1 MENLSTA
8 TIEVFAKNRCVQ
20 CDVTKRAFNKAGLVE
35 GEHFNVTMLEDNE
48 EALESMKNAGYLQ
61 APIVFVKTKSIETN
75 KAVTEEENYSEENA
89 PEEDALEEDTLEEK
103 IVMEWTGFRP
113 DQIRAAAALIMGNVG
128 IEAPR
133 SN

>member
-1 MENLSTA
+1 MENLSTT

-20 CDVTKRAFNKAGLVE
+20 CDATKRTFNKEGLVE

-61 APIVFVKTKSIETN
+61 APIVFVKTKLIETD
-75 KAVTEEENYSEENA
+75 KAVIEEENYSEESA
-89 PEEDALEEDTLEEK
+89 PEEDTLEEK

>member
-1 MENLSTA
+1 MEKLSTT

-20 CDVTKRAFNKAGLVE
+20 CDATKRTFNKEGLVE

-61 APIVFVKTKSIETN
+61 APIVFVKTKSIETD
-75 KAVTEEENYSEENA
+75 KAVIEKENYSEENI
-89 PEEDALEEDTLEEK
+89 PEEDTLEEK

>member
-1 MENLSTA
+1 MENLSTT
-8 TIEVFAKNRCVQ
+8 TIKVFAKNRCVQ
-20 CDVTKRAFNKAGLVE
+20 CDATKSAFNKAGLVE

-61 APIVFVKTKSIETN
+61 APIVFVKTKSIETD
-75 KAVTEEENYSEENA
+75 KAAVKEKSSSEQNI
-89 PEEDALEEDTLEEK
+89 PEEDILEEK

-128 IEAPR
+128 IEDPR

>member
-1 MENLSTA
+1 MEKLSTT

-20 CDVTKRAFNKAGLVE
+20 CDATKSAFNKAGLVE
-35 GEHFNVTMLEDNE
+35 REHFNVTMLEDNE

-61 APIVFVKTKSIETN
+61 APIVFVKTKSIETD
-75 KAVTEEENYSEENA
+75 KAVIEEENYSEENI
-89 PEEDALEEDTLEEK
+89 PEEDTLEEK

>member
-1 MENLSTA
+1 MEKLSTT
-8 TIEVFAKNRCVQ
+8 TIKVFAKNRCVQ
-20 CDVTKRAFNKAGLVE
+20 CDATKSAFSRAGLVE

-48 EALESMKNAGYLQ
+48 EALESLKKAGYLQ
-61 APIVFVKTKSIETN
+61 APIVFVKTTIETN
-75 KAVTEEENYSEENA
+75 KAVIEEENYSEENA
-89 PEEDALEEDTLEEK
+89 PEEGTLEEK

>member
-1 MENLSTA
+1 MEKLSTT

-20 CDVTKRAFNKAGLVE
+20 CDATKRTFNKEGLVE

-61 APIVFVKTKSIETN
+61 APIVFVKTKSIETD
-75 KAVTEEENYSEENA
+75 KAVIEEENYSEENA
-89 PEEDALEEDTLEEK
+89 PEEDTLEEK

>member
-1 MENLSTA
+1 MENLSTT

-20 CDVTKRAFNKAGLVE
+20 CDATKRTFNKEGLVE

-75 KAVTEEENYSEENA
+75 KVVIEEENYSEENT
-89 PEEDALEEDTLEEK
+89 PEEGTLEEK

>member
-1 MENLSTA
+1 MEKLSTT

-20 CDVTKRAFNKAGLVE
+20 CDATKRTFNKEGLVE
-35 GEHFNVTMLEDNE
+35 GEHFNVTMLEDNV
-48 EALESMKNAGYLQ
+48 EALESLKNAGYLQ
-61 APIVFVKTKSIETN
+61 APIVFVKTKSIETD
-75 KAVTEEENYSEENA
+75 KAVIEEENYSEESA
-89 PEEDALEEDTLEEK
+89 PEEDTLEEK

>member
-1 MENLSTA
+1 MEKLSTT

-20 CDVTKRAFNKAGLVE
+20 CDATKRTFNKEGLVE

-61 APIVFVKTKSIETN
+61 APVVVVKTKSTETD
-75 KAVTEEENYSEENA
+75 KVVIEEENYSEENM
-89 PEEDALEEDTLEEK
+89 PEEDTLEEK

>member
-1 MENLSTA
+1 MEKLSTT

-20 CDVTKRAFNKAGLVE
+20 CDATKRTFNKEGLVE

-61 APIVFVKTKSIETN
+61 APIVFVKTKSIETD
-75 KAVTEEENYSEENA
+75 KVVIEEENYSEENM
-89 PEEDALEEDTLEEK
+89 PEEDTLEEK

>member
-1 MENLSTA
+1 MEKLSTT

-20 CDVTKRAFNKAGLVE
+20 CDATKRTFNKEGLVE

-48 EALESMKNAGYLQ
+48 EALESLKKAGYLQ
-61 APIVFVKTKSIETN
+61 APIVFVKTKSIETD
-75 KAVTEEENYSEENA
+75 KAVIEEENYSEENI
-89 PEEDALEEDTLEEK
+89 PEEDTLEEK

>member
-1 MENLSTA
+1 MEKLSTT

-20 CDVTKRAFNKAGLVE
+20 CDATKRAFNKEGLEE

-48 EALESMKNAGYLQ
+48 EALESMKKAGYLQ
-61 APIVFVKTKSIETN
+61 APIVFVKTTIETN

-89 PEEDALEEDTLEEK
+89 PEEGTLEEK
-103 IVMEWTGFRP
+103 IVMEWTGFNP

-128 IEAPR
+128 IEDPR

>member
-1 MENLSTA
+1 MEKLSTT

-20 CDVTKRAFNKAGLVE
+20 CDATKRTFNKEGLVE

-48 EALESMKNAGYLQ
+48 EALESMKNAGHLQ
-61 APIVFVKTKSIETN
+61 APIVFVKTESIETD
-75 KAVTEEENYSEENA
+75 KAVIEEENYSEENI
-89 PEEDALEEDTLEEK
+89 PEEDTLEEK

>member
-1 MENLSTA
+1 MEKLSTT

-20 CDVTKRAFNKAGLVE
+20 CDATKRTFNKAGLVE

-61 APIVFVKTKSIETN
+61 APIVFVKTKSIETD
-75 KAVTEEENYSEENA
+75 KAVVEEENYSEENI
-89 PEEDALEEDTLEEK
+89 PEEDTLEEK

>member
-20 CDVTKRAFNKAGLVE
+20 CDATKRTFNKEGLVE

-48 EALESMKNAGYLQ
+48 EALESLKKAGYLQ

-89 PEEDALEEDTLEEK
+89 PEEDALEEK

-113 DQIRAAAALIMGNVG
+113 DQIRAAVALIMGNVG

>member
-1 MENLSTA
+1 MEKLSTT

-61 APIVFVKTKSIETN
+61 APIVFVKTKSIETD
-75 KAVTEEENYSEENA
+75 KAVIEEENYSEENI
-89 PEEDALEEDTLEEK
+89 PEEDTLEEK

>member
-1 MENLSTA
+1 MEKLSTT

-20 CDVTKRAFNKAGLVE
+20 CDATKRTFNKEGLVE

-61 APIVFVKTKSIETN
+61 APIVFVKTKSIETD
-75 KAVTEEENYSEENA
+75 KAVVEEENYSEENI
-89 PEEDALEEDTLEEK
+89 PEEDTLEEK
-103 IVMEWTGFRP
+103 IVMEWTGFNP

-128 IEAPR
+128 IEDPR

>member
-20 CDVTKRAFNKAGLVE
+20 CDVTKRAFSKAGLVE

-48 EALESMKNAGYLQ
+48 EALESMKKAGYLQ
-61 APIVFVKTKSIETN
+61 APIVFVKTTIETN
-75 KAVTEEENYSEENA
+75 KAVTEEENYSEENI
-89 PEEDALEEDTLEEK
+89 PEEDTLEEK
-103 IVMEWTGFRP
+103 IVMEWTGFNP
-113 DQIRAAAALIMGNVG
+113 DQIRAAAALIMGNIG
-128 IEAPR
+128 IEPPR

>member
-61 APIVFVKTKSIETN
+61 APIVFVKTKSIETD
-75 KAVTEEENYSEENA
+75 KAVIEEENYSEENI
-89 PEEDALEEDTLEEK
+89 PEEDTLEEK

>member
-61 APIVFVKTKSIETN
+61 APIVFVKTKSIETD
-75 KAVTEEENYSEENA
+75 KAVIEEENYSEENI
-89 PEEDALEEDTLEEK
+89 PEEDTLEEK
-103 IVMEWTGFRP
+103 IVMEWTGFNP
-113 DQIRAAAALIMGNVG
+113 DQIRAAAALIMGNIG
-128 IEAPR
+128 IEPPR

>member
-1 MENLSTA
+1 MEKLSTT
-8 TIEVFAKNRCVQ
+8 TIKVFAKNRCVQ
-20 CDVTKRAFNKAGLVE
+20 CDATKSAFNKARLVE

-48 EALESMKNAGYLQ
+48 EALESLKKAGYLQ
-61 APIVFVKTKSIETN
+61 APIVFVKTTIETN
-75 KAVTEEENYSEENA
+75 KAVIEEENYSEENA
-89 PEEDALEEDTLEEK
+89 PEEDALEEK

-113 DQIRAAAALIMGNVG
+113 DQIKAAAALIMGNVG

>member
-8 TIEVFAKNRCVQ
+8 TIEVFAKKKCVQ
-20 CDVTKRAFNKAGLVE
+20 CDVTKRAFNKEGLVE

-61 APIVFVKTKSIETN
+61 APIVFVKTKSIETD
-75 KAVTEEENYSEENA
+75 KAVIEEENYSEENI
-89 PEEDALEEDTLEEK
+89 PEEDTLEEK

>member
-1 MENLSTA
+1 MENLSTT

-20 CDVTKRAFNKAGLVE
+20 CDATKSAFNKAGLVE

-48 EALESMKNAGYLQ
+48 EALESMKKAGYLQ
-61 APIVFVKTKSIETN
+61 APIVFVKTTIETN
-75 KAVTEEENYSEENA
+75 KAVIEEENYSEENA
-89 PEEDALEEDTLEEK
+89 PEEGTLEEK

>member
-1 MENLSTA
+1 MEKLSTT

-20 CDVTKRAFNKAGLVE
+20 CDATKRTFNKEGLVE

-48 EALESMKNAGYLQ
+48 EALEFMKNAGYLQ
-61 APIVFVKTKSIETN
+61 APIVFVKTKSIETD
-75 KAVTEEENYSEENA
+75 KAVIEEENYSEENI
-89 PEEDALEEDTLEEK
+89 PEEDTLEEK

>member
-1 MENLSTA
+1 MENLSTT

-20 CDVTKRAFNKAGLVE
+20 CDATKSAFSRAGLVE

-48 EALESMKNAGYLQ
+48 EALESMKKAGYLQ
-61 APIVFVKTKSIETN
+61 APIVFVKTTIETN

-89 PEEDALEEDTLEEK
+89 PEEGTLEEK
-103 IVMEWTGFRP
+103 IVMEWTGFNP
-113 DQIRAAAALIMGNVG
+113 DQIRAAAALIMGNIG
-128 IEAPR
+128 IEPPR

>member
-20 CDVTKRAFNKAGLVE
+20 CDATKRAFNKEGLVE

-61 APIVFVKTKSIETN
+61 APIVFVKTKSIETD
-75 KAVTEEENYSEENA
+75 KAAVKDKNSSEENI
-89 PEEDALEEDTLEEK
+89 PEEDTLEEK
-103 IVMEWTGFRP
+103 IVMEWTGFNP
-113 DQIRAAAALIMGNVG
+113 DQIRAAVALIMGNVG

>member
-1 MENLSTA
+1 MENLSTT

-20 CDVTKRAFNKAGLVE
+20 CDATKRTFNKEGLVE

-61 APIVFVKTKSIETN
+61 APIVFVKTKSIETD
-75 KAVTEEENYSEENA
+75 KAAVKDKNSSEENI
-89 PEEDALEEDTLEEK
+89 PEEDTLEEK

>member
-1 MENLSTA
+1 MEKLSTT
-8 TIEVFAKNRCVQ
+8 TIEVFAKKKCVQ
-20 CDVTKRAFNKAGLVE
+20 CDVTKRTFNKEGLVE

-48 EALESMKNAGYLQ
+48 EALEFMKNAGYLQ
-61 APIVFVKTKSIETN
+61 APIVFVKTKSIETD
-75 KAVTEEENYSEENA
+75 KAVIEEENYSEENI
-89 PEEDALEEDTLEEK
+89 PEEDTLEEK

>member
-1 MENLSTA
+1 MENLSTT

-20 CDVTKRAFNKAGLVE
+20 CDVTKRAFSKAGLVE

-61 APIVFVKTKSIETN
+61 APIVFVKTKSIETD
-75 KAVTEEENYSEENA
+75 KAVIEEENYSEENI
-89 PEEDALEEDTLEEK
+89 PEEDTLEEK
-103 IVMEWTGFRP
+103 IVMEWTGFNP
-113 DQIRAAAALIMGNVG
+113 DQIRAAAALIMGNIG
-128 IEAPR
+128 IEPPR

>member
-1 MENLSTA
+1 MEKLSTT
-8 TIEVFAKNRCVQ
+8 TIEVFAKKKCVQ
-20 CDVTKRAFNKAGLVE
+20 CDVTKRAFNKEGLVE

-61 APIVFVKTKSIETN
+61 APIVFVKTKSIETD
-75 KAVTEEENYSEENA
+75 KAVIEEENYSEESA
-89 PEEDALEEDTLEEK
+89 PEEDTLEEK

>member
-1 MENLSTA
+1 MENLSTT

-20 CDVTKRAFNKAGLVE
+20 CDITKRAFNKAGLVE

-61 APIVFVKTKSIETN
+61 APIVFVKTTIETN
-75 KAVTEEENYSEENA
+75 KAVIEEENYSEENA
-89 PEEDALEEDTLEEK
+89 PEEGTLEEK

>member
-20 CDVTKRAFNKAGLVE
+20 CDATKRAFNKEGLVE

-61 APIVFVKTKSIETN
+61 APIVFVKTKSIETD
-75 KAVTEEENYSEENA
+75 KAAVKDKNSSEENI
-89 PEEDALEEDTLEEK
+89 PEEDTLEEK

>member
-1 MENLSTA
+1 MEKLSTT

-61 APIVFVKTKSIETN
+61 APIVFVKTKSIETD
-75 KAVTEEENYSEENA
+75 KAVIEEENYSEENI
-89 PEEDALEEDTLEEK
+89 PEEDTLEEK

-128 IEAPR
+128 IEPPR

>member
-1 MENLSTA
+1 MEKLSTT

-20 CDVTKRAFNKAGLVE
+20 CDATKRTFNKEGLVE

-61 APIVFVKTKSIETN
+61 APIVFVKTKSIETD
-75 KAVTEEENYSEENA
+75 KAVIEEENYSEENA
-89 PEEDALEEDTLEEK
+89 PEEGTLEEK

>member
-20 CDVTKRAFNKAGLVE
+20 CDATKRTFNKEGLVE
-35 GEHFNVTMLEDNE
+35 GKHFNVTMLEDNE

-61 APIVFVKTKSIETN
+61 APIVFVKTKSIETD
-75 KAVTEEENYSEENA
+75 KAVIEEENYSEENI
-89 PEEDALEEDTLEEK
+89 PEEDTLEEK

>member
-1 MENLSTA
+1 MENLSTT

-20 CDVTKRAFNKAGLVE
+20 CDVTKRAFIKEGLVE

-61 APIVFVKTKSIETN
+61 APIVFVKTKSIETD
-75 KAVTEEENYSEENA
+75 KAVIEEENYSEENI
-89 PEEDALEEDTLEEK
+89 PEEDTLEEK

>member
-1 MENLSTA
+1 MENLSTT
-8 TIEVFAKNRCVQ
+8 TIKVFAKNRCVQ
-20 CDVTKRAFNKAGLVE
+20 CDATKRAFNKAGLVE

-61 APIVFVKTKSIETN
+61 APIVFVKTKSIETD
-75 KAVTEEENYSEENA
+75 KAVIEEENYSEENI
-89 PEEDALEEDTLEEK
+89 PEEDTLEEK

-128 IEAPR
+128 IEDPR

>member
-1 MENLSTA
+1 MEKLSTT

-20 CDVTKRAFNKAGLVE
+20 CDATKRTFNKEGLVE

-61 APIVFVKTKSIETN
+61 APIVFVKTSIETD
-75 KAVTEEENYSEENA
+75 KVVIEEENYSEENA
-89 PEEDALEEDTLEEK
+89 PEEGTLEEK